1 MHPDPRPL
9 STSCPMSQ
17 RQILI
22 ALFLVNLASF
32 TAQIIQ
38 IGVIDTLLPLA
49 LTNAGLGERHGGM
62 MLSAYWL
69 AVLVGGFAAA
79 AIIRR
84 FHPVWLL
91 LISGVSSLC
100 LVLVLLFMPGGELV
114 FPAAL
119 FAGFGL
125 ILRWVVCDGLIVQ
138 LAPQSGMGM
147 AVGMHET
154 LMGLGIA
161 LGPMLIGWF
170 GDNEPIMAG
179 IAAMAAIL
187 PVLCAIGL
195 PRLNMVAQKAG
206 RGSPLRRWID
216 HWDLVLIA
224 FGAGFLEVCFLSV
237 LPLQAQRDTGLAG
250 AGLML
255 AGVFALGGT
264 LCQPALGIVSD
275 RRGPGQLAI
284 VCLVVLLIGAVPMA
298 VAGYDVL
305 AAVIQ
310 FALGAAVAGLY
321 TAAVLLAA
329 AGRARGYDPVVLV
342 VVAQSYTLG
351 AIVGPSAGTSLLVMI
366 GSWGLPVLVLLSAG
380 ISVLL
385 LMMRRATS
393 APGT

>member
-1 MHPDPRPL
+1 MHPDPRSL
-9 STSCPMSQ
+9 STLRPMSQ

-69 AVLVGGFAAA
+69 TVLIGGFAAA

-100 LVLVLLFMPGGELV
+100 LVLVLLFMPGGEMVL
-114 FPAAL
+114 PAAL

-147 AVGMHET
+147 AVGVHET

-170 GDNEPIMAG
+170 GGNYPIMAG
-179 IAAMAAIL
+179 IAVIAAIL
-187 PVLCAIGL
+187 PVLCAIGV
-195 PRLNMVAQKAG
+195 PRLKMAAEKAG
-206 RGSPLRRWID
+206 RGGTFRRWID

-224 FGAGFLEVCFLSV
+224 FVAGFLEVCFLSV
-237 LPLQAQRDTGLAG
+237 LPLQAQRDIGLAG

-255 AGVFALGGT
+255 AGIFALGGT
-264 LCQPALGIVSD
+264 LCQPVLGMVSD

-284 VCLVVLLIGAVPMA
+284 VCIAILLIGAVPMA
-298 VAGYDVL
+298 LAGYDVL

-329 AGRARGYDPVVLV
+329 AGRARGYDPAVLV

-351 AIVGPSAGTSLLVMI
+351 AIVGPSAGTALLVMI
-366 GSWGLPVLVLLSAG
+366 GSWGLPVLVLIAGG
-380 ISVLL
+380 ISVG
-385 LMMRRATS
+385 LMRFRKTV
-393 APGT
+393 